1 VSRTPIRVAGYR
13 FRTTFGSRRG
23 GYLSIVLLIALTG
36 GVAMGALAAGRRT
49 QSSFPAYLAGTNPS
63 DLAAITAVLNPLVG
77 SDVGYDPNVL
87 HAITHLPHVKDAQS
101 ASGLNVLPLGPGGAP
116 ENVPTFPPAPGN
128 GLGSDDGFGFDQDRL
143 TVVAG
148 RLPDP
153 RRADDVAMLSSV
165 AKATGLHLGE
175 HVLLGV
181 YTNAQTQL
189 PQFGTAGVAPY
200 RKDEVTITALVV
212 SAHNLVEDD
221 VDNSVSLA
229 YFTPAFTRPLL
240 ACCSNYTET
249 GIQVTAHRYVG
260 AVDTEI
266 QGVLPKAFPAPQ
278 LTSTGVDKAER
289 AIEPESIALGVFGGI
304 AALAALIVAAQVIGR
319 QTRRGIDDLRTLRAL
334 GANPATTM
342 ADTLIG
348 NMGAVVIGAVLAVA
362 VAVAVSPLAPI
373 GPVRP
378 VDPTPGVSFD
388 WTVLGLGFLVL
399 VVVLSA
405 IAALLAYRAGP
416 RRADE
421 RRRRA
426 EGQGSGV
433 ANAAASL
440 GLPAPA
446 VTGVRFALEP
456 GAGSNTVPVRSAILG
471 AALAVVVVVTT
482 VTFSASLNALVSH
495 PRLYGWNWDSII
507 SAGGG
512 SGDIPQN
519 RATQLLDHDPYV
531 GSWSGVY
538 SDDLHIDGQIVP
550 VLGERPGTAVQ
561 PPVLAGHGLAASGQI
576 VLGAITLAQL
586 HKHLGETVV
595 ESSGTGPDTSLRIVG
610 VDTMPTIGGPGPHLE
625 MGTGALVSY
634 DLIPAAARNPFNDPT
649 TGPEEIFVNF
659 RPGADHGAAVD
670 SLNRI
675 SDQLTTNFNFGVFVG
690 SVLRPAEIVSYR
702 AMGTTPAILGSAL
715 AAGAVV
721 ALGLTL
727 VASVRRRR
735 RDLAVLK
742 TLGSTRRQLASVVA
756 WQSSVAVTIGTVVGV
771 PLGIVLGRF
780 LWTVFANEIHA
791 VPTPTVPALS
801 IVLIA
806 VGALVLANV
815 VAAVPGRIAAR
826 TPTALLLRSE

>member
-1 VSRTPIRVAGYR
+1 VTRTTIRVAWYR
-13 FRTTFGSRRG
+13 FRTTFRSRRG
-23 GYLSIVLLIALTG
+23 GYLAIVVLIALTG
-36 GVAMGALAAGRRT
+36 GVAMGAVAAGRRT

-63 DLAAITAVLNPLVG
+63 DLAAITAVLNPLAG
-77 SDVGYDPNVL
+77 TDVGYDPNIL
-87 HAITHLPHVKDAQS
+87 HAIAHLPHVKDTDS

-116 ENVPTFPPAPGN
+116 ENVPGFPAAPGN
-128 GLGSDDGFGFDQDRL
+128 GLGSDDGLGFDHDRL

-153 RRADDVAMLSSV
+153 RRAEDVAVLTSV
-165 AKATGLHLGE
+165 AQATGLHLGE

-181 YTNAQTQL
+181 YTNAQTQS

-200 RKDEVTITALVV
+200 RKVDVTVTALVV

-249 GIQVTAHRYVG
+249 GIQVTGHRYLD

-266 QGVLPKAFPAPQ
+266 QGVLPKAFPAP
-278 LTSTGVDKAER
+278 LETSTGVDKAER
-289 AIEPESIALGVFGGI
+289 AIKPESIALGVFGGI
-304 AALAALIVAAQVIGR
+304 AALAALIIAAQVIGR
-319 QTRRGIDDLRTLRAL
+319 QTRRGVGDLRTLRAL
-334 GANPATTM
+334 GADPATIT
-342 ADTLIG
+342 ADTFIG
-348 NMGAVVIGAVLAVA
+348 NTGAVVLGALLAVA

-378 VDPTPGVSFD
+378 VDPTPGLSFD

-405 IAALLAYRAGP
+405 VAALLAYRAGP
-416 RRADE
+416 RRAEE

-426 EGQGSGV
+426 EGQTSGV
-433 ANAAASL
+433 ANAAASF

-456 GAGSNTVPVRSAILG
+456 GAGSNAVPVRSAILG

-495 PRLYGWNWDSII
+495 PRLYGWNWDTILA
-507 SAGGG
+507 AGGG
-512 SGDIPQN
+512 TGNIPQN
-519 RATQLLDHDPYV
+519 RATELLDRDPFV
-531 GSWSGVY
+531 QSWSGAY
-538 SDDLHIDGQIVP
+538 TDDLHIDGQLVP

-561 PPVLAGHGLAASGQI
+561 PPVLAGHGLTAPGQ
-576 VLGAITLAQL
+576 VALGAITLAQL
-586 HKHLGETVV
+586 HKHVGDTVL
-595 ESSGTGPDTSLRIVG
+595 ESSGSGPDTRLHIVG

-625 MGTGALVSY
+625 MGTGALLSS

-649 TGPEEIFVNF
+649 TGPEEIFVNL
-659 RPGADHGAAVD
+659 RPGADHAAAVK

-675 SDQLTTNFNFGVFVG
+675 SDQLSTNFNFGVFVG
-690 SVLRPAEIVSYR
+690 PVLRPAEIVNYR
-702 AMGTTPAILGSAL
+702 SMGTTPAILGSAL

-756 WQSSVAVTIGTVVGV
+756 WQSSIAVTIGTVVGV

-780 LWTVFANEIHA
+780 LWTVFANDIHA
-791 VPTPTVPALS
+791 VPTPTVPAPS

-815 VAAVPGRIAAR
+815 VAAVPARIAAR
-826 TPTALLLRSE
+826 TPTALLLRTE

>member
-1 VSRTPIRVAGYR
+1 MTRTTIRVAWYR

-23 GYLSIVLLIALTG
+23 GYLAVVVLIALTG
-36 GVAMGALAAGRRT
+36 GVAMGAVAAARRT

-63 DLAAITAVLNPLVG
+63 DLGAVTAVLNPLVN
-77 SDVGYDPNVL
+77 SAVGYDPNIL
-87 HAITHLPHVKDAQS
+87 HVIAHLPHVKHTAS
-101 ASGLNVLPLGPGGAP
+101 ASGLNVLPLGSDGAP
-116 ENVPTFPPAPGN
+116 QNVPSFPVAAGN

-153 RRADDVAMLSSV
+153 RRAHDVAVLTSV
-165 AKATGLHLGE
+165 ANVTGLHLGE
-175 HVLLGV
+175 RVLMGV
-181 YTNAQTQL
+181 YTNAQTQS

-200 RKDEVTITALVV
+200 RKVEVTITALVV
-212 SAHNLVEDD
+212 SARNLVEDD

-249 GIQVTAHRYVG
+249 GIQVTAPRYVG
-260 AVDTEI
+260 AVDTEV
-266 QGVLPKAFPAPQ
+266 QGVLPKAFPAP
-278 LTSTGVDKAER
+278 LETSTGVDKAER
-289 AIEPESIALGVFGGI
+289 AIKPESIALGVFGGI
-304 AALAALIVAAQVIGR
+304 AALAALIIAAQVIGR
-319 QTRRGIDDLRTLRAL
+319 QTRRGVGDLRTLQAL
-334 GANPATTM
+334 GADPAAIM
-342 ADTLIG
+342 ADTVIG
-348 NMGAVVIGAVLAVA
+348 NIGAVVIGALLAVA

-378 VDPTPGVSFD
+378 VDPTPGLSFD

-405 IAALLAYRAGP
+405 VTALLASRAGP

-426 EGQGSGV
+426 EGQTSGV
-433 ANAAASL
+433 ANAAASF

-456 GAGSNTVPVRSAILG
+456 GAGSNAVPVRSAILG
-471 AALAVVVVVTT
+471 AALAVIVVVTT

-495 PRLYGWNWDSII
+495 PRLYGWNWDTILA
-507 SAGGG
+507 AGGG
-512 SGDIPQN
+512 SGNIPQN
-519 RATQLLDHDPYV
+519 RATELLSHDPFV
-531 GSWSGVY
+531 QSWSGAY
-538 SDDLHIDGQIVP
+538 TDDLHIDGQLVP

-561 PPVLAGHGLAASGQI
+561 PPVLAGHGLTAPGQV

-586 HKHLGETVV
+586 HKHIGDTVV
-595 ESSGTGPDTSLRIVG
+595 ETSGSGPDTSLQIVG

-625 MGTGALVSY
+625 MGTGALLSY
-634 DLIPAAARNPFNDPT
+634 DFIPAAARNPFNDPT
-649 TGPEEIFVNF
+649 TGPEEIFVNL
-659 RPGADHGAAVD
+659 RPGADHAAAIH

-675 SDQLTTNFNFGVFVG
+675 SGQLSTNFNFGVFVG
-690 SVLRPAEIVSYR
+690 SVLRPAEIVNYR

-756 WQSSVAVTIGTVVGV
+756 WQSSIAVTIGTVVGV
-771 PLGIVLGRF
+771 PLGIVLGRS

-791 VPTPTVPALS
+791 VPAPTVPAPS

-826 TPTALLLRSE
+826 TPTALLLRTE